1 MLRQLLPATMY
12 TIMVS
17 CFFTSHLLA
26 ADWTQFRGPASA
38 AVGQAENLPT
48 QWDATKNIAWKTAL
62 PGLGTSS
69 PITLNDRIYLTC
81 YSHVKSR
88 SPC

>member
-12 TIMVS
+12 TMIAS

-26 ADWTQFRGPASA
+26 ADWTQFRGPGGA
-38 AVGQAENLPT
+38 AVGQAKNLPT

-81 YSHVKSR
+81 YLSLIHI
-88 SPC
+88 